1 MGWRSKADKGK
12 AHTDQI
18 ENVLGRTCLVRGNLS
33 SDGAFRIDGW
43 VEGSVESRSTV
54 VIGESG
60 AVRGNVSGTEIVVAG
75 KITGNVVCTGHLEIL
90 ATGKVEGDIDAKSI
104 RIETGGTF
112 RGTSHM
118 KGVPTTNTVEEE
130 FGEVPQQATG
140 EVSPAA

>member
-1 MGWRSKADKGK
+1 MGWRSKPENGK
-12 AHTDQI
+12 TRGDQI

-43 VEGSVESRSTV
+43 VEGSVDSRSTV

-60 AVRGNVSGTEIVVAG
+60 AVRGNVSGTEIVIAG

-104 RIETGGTF
+104 RIETGRTF

-118 KGVPTTNTVEEE
+118 KGVPTATTVEEE
-130 FGEVPQQATG
+130 FGEVPQQPNN
-140 EVSPAA
+140 ELSPAA